1 MRELLYV
8 PVIHVDSDM
17 GSIASDID
25 KRSANICG
33 EEQWKRHKQS
43 VAIFWDKIEEYF
55 KKLDAGNLKI
65 YQDGLLA
72 DGELGQKIIEEGA
85 LRGSRNFRII
95 LDLMG
100 KGGEIRKTEDVKL
113 LKEEYNRILKLAQ
126 TKSLWERAT
135 AYIGYR
141 IHKDRIMEERD
152 QFVAATINGTLKE
165 KETGVLFM
173 GAFHEVVQHIAKDI
187 NVKEVKNIQK
197 VRDYFK
203 ELISGKN
210 RDKFDQLTECLI
222 ADVVNSALVN
232 SGQWT
237 VDSKNH

>member
-33 EEQWKRHKQS
+33 EERWKRHKQS
-43 VAIFWDKIEEYF
+43 VTIFWDKIEEYF

-85 LRGSRNFRII
+85 RKGSRNFRII
-95 LDLMG
+95 LDLMRR
-100 KGGEIRKTEDVKL
+100 GGEIRKTEDVKL

-126 TKSLWERAT
+126 TKSLWERTT

-152 QFVAATINGTLKE
+152 RFVAETINETLKE
-165 KETGVLFM
+165 EERGVLFM
-173 GAFHEVVQHIAKDI
+173 GAFHEVVQYIAKDI

-197 VRDYFK
+197 VRAYFK
-203 ELISGKN
+203 ELMSGKN
-210 RDKFDQLTECLI
+210 KEKFDQLTEYLTSEI
-222 ADVVNSALVN
+222 
-232 SGQWT
+232 
-237 VDSKNH
+237 

>member
-8 PVIHVDSDM
+8 PVIHVDSDL

-25 KRSANICG
+25 KRSADICG
-33 EEQWKRHKQS
+33 EERWVRHKQS
-43 VAIFWDKIEEYF
+43 VTIFWDKIEEYF

-85 LRGSRNFRII
+85 RKGSRNFRII
-95 LDLMG
+95 LDLM
-100 KGGEIRKTEDVKL
+100 KRGGEIRKTEDVEL

-152 QFVAATINGTLKE
+152 RFVAETINRTLKE
-165 KETGVLFM
+165 EERGVLFM
-173 GAFHEVVQHIAKDI
+173 GAFHEVVQYITKDI
-187 NVKEVKNIQK
+187 KVKEVKNIEK
-197 VRDYFK
+197 VRAYFK
-203 ELISGKN
+203 ELMSGKN
-210 RDKFDQLTECLI
+210 KEKFDQLTEYLTSEI
-222 ADVVNSALVN
+222 
-232 SGQWT
+232 
-237 VDSKNH
+237 